1 MILHKYTKMEAL
13 SQIVNREFEA
23 NIFNHS
29 KKQNNV
35 NARKV
40 FCKILS
46 DIGFSSDDIC
56 GFLKRD
62 YGVYMYYMGDVEN
75 LLNYNPDVKEK
86 YLESKDLFF
95 ITIKGVVQDQYEYV
109 PSRSTKMEYSV
120 WDRNSLE
127 KVEDKYSRIRK
138 IIELVD
144 INTPLGKEDLVF
156 DKLIQVFETTVRP
169 WKENERE
176 KMLGQIELPHGLD

>member
-1 MILHKYTKMEAL
+1 MILHKHTKMETL

-23 NIFNHS
+23 NIFNYS

-46 DIGFSSDDIC
+46 DIGFSLEDIC
-56 GFLKRD
+56 GFMKKS
-62 YGVYMYYMGDVEN
+62 YGVYMYYMRDVEN
-75 LLNYNPDVKEK
+75 LLNYNSEVKEK
-86 YLESKDLFF
+86 YIECKDLFF
-95 ITIKGVVQDQYEYV
+95 LTIKEVVQELYEYV
-109 PSRSTKMEYSV
+109 PSRSSKMDYSV

-127 KVEDKYSRIRK
+127 KVEDKYDRVRK

-144 INTPLGKEDLVF
+144 INTPLGEENLVF
-156 DKLIQVFETTVRP
+156 KKLVHVFETMSDNGNKTR
-169 WKENERE
+169 
-176 KMLGQIELPHGLD
+176 

>member
-1 MILHKYTKMEAL
+1 MILHKYTKMETL

-46 DIGFSSDDIC
+46 DIGFSSGDIC
-56 GFLKRD
+56 GFMKKS

-127 KVEDKYSRIRK
+127 KVEDKYGRIRK

-144 INTPLGKEDLVF
+144 INTPLGEEHLVF
-156 DKLIQVFETTVRP
+156 DKLVQVFETISDHGKKT
-169 WKENERE
+169 RE
-176 KMLGQIELPHGLD
+176 GKC

>member
-1 MILHKYTKMEAL
+1 METL

-23 NIFNHS
+23 NIFNYS

-46 DIGFSSDDIC
+46 DIGFSSGDIC
-56 GFLKRD
+56 GFMKKS

-75 LLNYNPDVKEK
+75 LLKYNPDVNEK
-86 YLESKDLFF
+86 YLECKDLFF
-95 ITIKGVVQDQYEYV
+95 ITIKEVVQEQYEYV
-109 PSRSTKMEYSV
+109 PSRSPRMGYSV

-127 KVEDKYSRIRK
+127 KVEDKYDRIRT

-144 INTPLGKEDLVF
+144 INTPLGEESLVF
-156 DKLIQVFETTVRP
+156 EELVQVFETMSDHGKKT
-169 WKENERE
+169 RE
-176 KMLGQIELPHGLD
+176 GKC

>member
-1 MILHKYTKMEAL
+1 MILHKHTKMETL

-46 DIGFSSDDIC
+46 DIGFSSGDIC
-56 GFLKRD
+56 GFMKKS

-75 LLNYNPDVKEK
+75 LLKYNPKVKEK
-86 YLESKDLFF
+86 YIECKDLFF
-95 ITIKGVVQDQYEYV
+95 LTIKEVVQDQYEYV
-109 PSRSTKMEYSV
+109 PDRSIKMGYSV

-127 KVEDKYSRIRK
+127 KVEDKYDRIRT

-144 INTPLGKEDLVF
+144 INTPLGEESLVF
-156 DKLIQVFETTVRP
+156 EELVQVFETMSDHGKKTR
-169 WKENERE
+169 ER
-176 KMLGQIELPHGLD
+176 KC

>member
-75 LLNYNPDVKEK
+75 LLKQKPDVKQK
-86 YLESKDLFF
+86 YLESKELFF
-95 ITIKGVVQDQYEYV
+95 LNIKVFVQDQYEYV
-109 PSRSTKMEYSV
+109 PSRSIKMEYSV
-120 WDRNSLE
+120 WDRSSLE
-127 KVEDKYSRIRK
+127 KVEDKYDRIRK

-144 INTPLGKEDLVF
+144 INTPLGEEHLVF
-156 DKLIQVFETTVRP
+156 DKLVQVFETISDHGEKTRP
-169 WKENERE
+169 IKC
-176 KMLGQIELPHGLD
+176 

>member
-1 MILHKYTKMEAL
+1 MIMHKYTKMEAL
-13 SQIVNREFEA
+13 SQILNREFEA
-23 NIFNHS
+23 NILEYS

-62 YGVYMYYMGDVEN
+62 YGVYMYYMGDVDD
-75 LLNYNPDVKEK
+75 LLKYNPDVKEK
-86 YLESKDLFF
+86 YLECKDLFF
-95 ITIKGVVQDQYEYV
+95 VTIKEVVQEQYEYV
-109 PSRSTKMEYSV
+109 PSRSIKMDYSV

-127 KVEDKYSRIRK
+127 KVEDKYDRIRK

-156 DKLIQVFETTVRP
+156 EKLIQVFETTARP
-169 WKENERE
+169 WKENENERTLE
-176 KMLGQIELPHGLD
+176 RIELPQG

>member
-46 DIGFSSDDIC
+46 DIGFSSGDIC

-75 LLNYNPDVKEK
+75 LLKYKPDVKKK
-86 YLESKDLFF
+86 YLESKELFF
-95 ITIKGVVQDQYEYV
+95 LTIKVFVQDQYEYV
-109 PSRSTKMEYSV
+109 PSRSKKIEYSV
-120 WDRNSLE
+120 WDRDSLE
-127 KVEDKYSRIRK
+127 KVEDKHDRIRK

-144 INTPLGKEDLVF
+144 FNTPLGKEDLVF
-156 DKLIQVFETTVRP
+156 DKLIQVFETISDDGEKTRP
-169 WKENERE
+169 RKC
-176 KMLGQIELPHGLD
+176 

>member
-75 LLNYNPDVKEK
+75 LLKHKPDVKQK
-86 YLESKDLFF
+86 YLESKELFF
-95 ITIKGVVQDQYEYV
+95 LNIKVFVQDQYEYV
-109 PSRSTKMEYSV
+109 PSRSTKMGYSV
-120 WDRNSLE
+120 WDRSSLE
-127 KVEDKYSRIRK
+127 KVEDKYDRIRK

-144 INTPLGKEDLVF
+144 INTPLGEEHLVF
-156 DKLIQVFETTVRP
+156 DKLVQVFETISDDGEKTRP
-169 WKENERE
+169 RKC
-176 KMLGQIELPHGLD
+176 

>member
-1 MILHKYTKMEAL
+1 MILHKYTKMETL

-46 DIGFSSDDIC
+46 DIGFSWEDIC
-56 GFLKRD
+56 GFMKKS
-62 YGVYMYYMGDVEN
+62 YGVYMYYMRDVEN
-75 LLNYNPDVKEK
+75 LLNYNSEVKEK
-86 YLESKDLFF
+86 YIECKDLFF
-95 ITIKGVVQDQYEYV
+95 LTIKEVVQELYEYV
-109 PSRSTKMEYSV
+109 PSRSSKMNYSV

-127 KVEDKYSRIRK
+127 KVEDKYDRVRK

-144 INTPLGKEDLVF
+144 INTPLGEENLVF
-156 DKLIQVFETTVRP
+156 KKLVHVFETMSDNGNKTR
-169 WKENERE
+169 
-176 KMLGQIELPHGLD
+176 

>member
-1 MILHKYTKMEAL
+1 MILHKHTKMETL

-46 DIGFSSDDIC
+46 DIGFSSWDIC
-56 GFLKRD
+56 EFLKRD

-75 LLNYNPDVKEK
+75 LLKYNPDVKEK
-86 YLESKDLFF
+86 YLECKDLFF
-95 ITIKGVVQDQYEYV
+95 ITIKEVVQEQYEYV
-109 PSRSTKMEYSV
+109 PSRSTKMDYSV

-127 KVEDKYSRIRK
+127 KVEDNYDRIKK

-144 INTPLGKEDLVF
+144 INTPLGEEHLVF
-156 DKLIQVFETTVRP
+156 EKLVQVFETMSDHGKKTR
-169 WKENERE
+169 ER
-176 KMLGQIELPHGLD
+176 KC

>member
-1 MILHKYTKMEAL
+1 MILHKHTKMETL

-23 NIFNHS
+23 NIFNYS

-46 DIGFSSDDIC
+46 DIGFSSGDIC

-62 YGVYMYYMGDVEN
+62 YGVYMYYMGDVKN
-75 LLNYNPDVKEK
+75 LLKYNPDVNEK
-86 YLESKDLFF
+86 YLECKDLFF
-95 ITIKGVVQDQYEYV
+95 ITIKEVVQEQYEYV
-109 PSRSTKMEYSV
+109 PSRSPRMGYSV

-127 KVEDKYSRIRK
+127 KVEDKYDRIKK

-144 INTPLGKEDLVF
+144 INTPLGEESLVF
-156 DKLIQVFETTVRP
+156 EELVQVFETMSDHGKKTR
-169 WKENERE
+169 ER
-176 KMLGQIELPHGLD
+176 KC

>member
-75 LLNYNPDVKEK
+75 LLKHKPDVKQK
-86 YLESKDLFF
+86 YLESKELFF
-95 ITIKGVVQDQYEYV
+95 LNIKVFVQDQYEYV
-109 PSRSTKMEYSV
+109 PSRSIKMGYSV
-120 WDRNSLE
+120 WDRSSLE
-127 KVEDKYSRIRK
+127 KVEDKYDRIRK

-144 INTPLGKEDLVF
+144 INTPLGEEHLVF
-156 DKLIQVFETTVRP
+156 DKLVQVFENISDDGEKTRP
-169 WKENERE
+169 RKC
-176 KMLGQIELPHGLD
+176 

>member
-1 MILHKYTKMEAL
+1 MIMHKYTKMEAL
-13 SQIVNREFEA
+13 SQIVNREFNA

-35 NARKV
+35 SARKV

-46 DIGFSSDDIC
+46 DIGFSSWDIC
-56 GFLKRD
+56 EFLKRD

-75 LLNYNPDVKEK
+75 LLKYNPEIKEK
-86 YLESKDLFF
+86 YLECKDLFF
-95 ITIKGVVQDQYEYV
+95 VTIKGAVQEQHEYV
-109 PSRSTKMEYSV
+109 SSRSTKMDYSV
-120 WDRNSLE
+120 WDRSGLE
-127 KVEDKYSRIRK
+127 KVEDKYDRIRK

-156 DKLIQVFETTVRP
+156 EKLIQVFETTVRP
-169 WKENERE
+169 WKENENERTLE
-176 KMLGQIELPHGLD
+176 QIELPQEQD

>member
-1 MILHKYTKMEAL
+1 MHKYTKMEAL
-13 SQIVNREFEA
+13 SQIVNREFNA

-35 NARKV
+35 SARKV

-56 GFLKRD
+56 GFMKKS
-62 YGVYMYYMGDVEN
+62 YGVYMYYMRDVES
-75 LLNYNPDVKEK
+75 LLKYNPEVKEK
-86 YLESKDLFF
+86 YLECKDLFF
-95 ITIKGVVQDQYEYV
+95 VTIKEVVYERYEYV
-109 PSRSTKMEYSV
+109 PIRSPKMNYSV

-127 KVEDKYSRIRK
+127 KVEDKYDRIRK

-156 DKLIQVFETTVRP
+156 EKLIQVFETTVRP
-169 WKENERE
+169 WKENETERTLE
-176 KMLGQIELPHGLD
+176 QIELPQGQG

>member
-1 MILHKYTKMEAL
+1 MILHKYTKMETL

-75 LLNYNPDVKEK
+75 LLKYKPDVKEK

-95 ITIKGVVQDQYEYV
+95 LTIKEVVQDQYEYI
-109 PSRSTKMEYSV
+109 PSRNTKMEYSV
-120 WDRNSLE
+120 WDRDSLE
-127 KVEDKYSRIRK
+127 KVEDKYGRIRK

-156 DKLIQVFETTVRP
+156 EKLIQVFETTVRP
-169 WKENERE
+169 WKKNERE
-176 KMLGQIELPHGLD
+176 KMLGQIESPQG

>member
-1 MILHKYTKMEAL
+1 MILHKYTKMETL

-127 KVEDKYSRIRK
+127 KVEDKYGRIRK

-144 INTPLGKEDLVF
+144 INTPLGEEHLVF
-156 DKLIQVFETTVRP
+156 DKLVQVFEATSDHGKKTR
-169 WKENERE
+169 ER
-176 KMLGQIELPHGLD
+176 KC

>member
-1 MILHKYTKMEAL
+1 MIMHKYTKMEAL
-13 SQIVNREFEA
+13 SQILNREFEA
-23 NIFNHS
+23 NILEYS

-56 GFLKRD
+56 DFLKRD
-62 YGVYMYYMGDVEN
+62 YGVYMYYMGDVED
-75 LLNYNPDVKEK
+75 LLKHNPEVKEK
-86 YLESKDLFF
+86 YLECKDLFF
-95 ITIKGVVQDQYEYV
+95 ITIKEVVQDQHEYV
-109 PSRSTKMEYSV
+109 PSRSTKMDYSV
-120 WDRNSLE
+120 WDRSGLE
-127 KVEDKYSRIRK
+127 KIEDKYDRIRK

-156 DKLIQVFETTVRP
+156 EKLIQVFETTVRP
-169 WKENERE
+169 WKKNERE
-176 KMLGQIELPHGLD
+176 KMLGQIESPQG

>member
-1 MILHKYTKMEAL
+1 MILHKHTKMETL

-23 NIFNHS
+23 NIFNYS

-46 DIGFSSDDIC
+46 DIGFSSGDIC

-62 YGVYMYYMGDVEN
+62 YGVYMYYMGDVKN
-75 LLNYNPDVKEK
+75 LLKYNPDVNEK
-86 YLESKDLFF
+86 YLECKDLFF
-95 ITIKGVVQDQYEYV
+95 ITIKEVVQEQYEYV
-109 PSRSTKMEYSV
+109 PSRSPRMGYSV

-127 KVEDKYSRIRK
+127 KVEDKYDRIRK

-144 INTPLGKEDLVF
+144 INTPLGEESLVF
-156 DKLIQVFETTVRP
+156 EELVQVFETMSDHGKKTR
-169 WKENERE
+169 ER
-176 KMLGQIELPHGLD
+176 KC

>member
-1 MILHKYTKMEAL
+1 MIMHKHTKMEAL
-13 SQIVNREFEA
+13 SQIVNREFKA
-23 NIFNHS
+23 NILEYS
-29 KKQNNV
+29 KKQSNV

-62 YGVYMYYMGDVEN
+62 YGVYMYYMGDVEG
-75 LLNYNPDVKEK
+75 LLKYNPEVKEK
-86 YLESKDLFF
+86 YLECKDIFF
-95 ITIKGVVQDQYEYV
+95 VTIKEVVEEQYEYV
-109 PSRSTKMEYSV
+109 PSRSIKMDYSV

-127 KVEDKYSRIRK
+127 KVEDKYDRIKK

-144 INTPLGKEDLVF
+144 INTPLGEEHLVF
-156 DKLIQVFETTVRP
+156 EKLVQVFEKLSDNG
-169 WKENERE
+169 KENRQR
-176 KMLGQIELPHGLD
+176 KC

>member
-1 MILHKYTKMEAL
+1 MHKYTKMEAL
-13 SQIVNREFEA
+13 SQILNREFEA
-23 NIFNHS
+23 NILEYS

-62 YGVYMYYMGDVEN
+62 YGVYMYYMGDVDD
-75 LLNYNPDVKEK
+75 LLKYNPDVKEK
-86 YLESKDLFF
+86 YLECKDLFF
-95 ITIKGVVQDQYEYV
+95 VTIKEVVQEQYEYV
-109 PSRSTKMEYSV
+109 PSRSIKMDYSV

-127 KVEDKYSRIRK
+127 KVEDKYDRIRK

-156 DKLIQVFETTVRP
+156 EKLIQVFETTARP
-169 WKENERE
+169 WKENENERTLE
-176 KMLGQIELPHGLD
+176 RIELPQG

>member
-75 LLNYNPDVKEK
+75 LLKQKPDVKQK
-86 YLESKDLFF
+86 YLESKELFF
-95 ITIKGVVQDQYEYV
+95 LNIKVFVQDQYEYV
-109 PSRSTKMEYSV
+109 PSRSIKMGYSV
-120 WDRNSLE
+120 WDRSSLE
-127 KVEDKYSRIRK
+127 KVEDKYDRIRK

-144 INTPLGKEDLVF
+144 INTPLGEEHLVF
-156 DKLIQVFETTVRP
+156 DKLVQVFENISDDGEKTRP
-169 WKENERE
+169 RKC
-176 KMLGQIELPHGLD
+176 

>member
-1 MILHKYTKMEAL
+1 MILHKHTKMNTL

-46 DIGFSSDDIC
+46 DIGFSSWDIC
-56 GFLKRD
+56 DFLKRD
-62 YGVYMYYMGDVEN
+62 YGVYMYYMRDVEN
-75 LLNYNPDVKEK
+75 LLNYNPEVKEK
-86 YLESKDLFF
+86 YIECKDLFF
-95 ITIKGVVQDQYEYV
+95 LTIKEVVQELYEYV
-109 PSRSTKMEYSV
+109 PSRSSKMDYSV

-127 KVEDKYSRIRK
+127 KVEDKYDRVRK

-144 INTPLGKEDLVF
+144 INTPLGEENLVF
-156 DKLIQVFETTVRP
+156 KKLVHVFETMSDNGNKTR
-169 WKENERE
+169 
-176 KMLGQIELPHGLD
+176 

>member
-1 MILHKYTKMEAL
+1 MIMHKYTKMEAL
-13 SQIVNREFEA
+13 SQIVNREFNA

-35 NARKV
+35 SARKV

-46 DIGFSSDDIC
+46 DIGLSSWDIC
-56 GFLKRD
+56 EFLKRD
-62 YGVYMYYMGDVEN
+62 YGVYMYYMRDVED
-75 LLNYNPDVKEK
+75 LLKHSPEVKEK
-86 YLESKDLFF
+86 YLKCKDLFF
-95 ITIKGVVQDQYEYV
+95 ITIKGIVQEQYEYV
-109 PSRSTKMEYSV
+109 SSRSTKMDYSV

-127 KVEDKYSRIRK
+127 KVEDKYDRIRK

-156 DKLIQVFETTVRP
+156 EKLIQVFETTVRP
-169 WKENERE
+169 WKENKTE
-176 KMLGQIELPHGLD
+176 KMQEQIELP

>member
-29 KKQNNV
+29 KKQSNV

-75 LLNYNPDVKEK
+75 LLKHKPDVKQK
-86 YLESKDLFF
+86 YLESKELFF
-95 ITIKGVVQDQYEYV
+95 LNIKVFVQDQYEYV
-109 PSRSTKMEYSV
+109 PSRSIKMGYSV
-120 WDRNSLE
+120 WDRSSLE
-127 KVEDKYSRIRK
+127 KVEDKYDRIRK

-144 INTPLGKEDLVF
+144 INTPLGEEHLVF
-156 DKLIQVFETTVRP
+156 DKLVQVFENISDDGEKTRP
-169 WKENERE
+169 RKC
-176 KMLGQIELPHGLD
+176 

>member
-1 MILHKYTKMEAL
+1 MIMHKYTKMEAL
-13 SQIVNREFEA
+13 SQIVNREFNA
-23 NIFNHS
+23 NIFNYS

-35 NARKV
+35 SARKV

-56 GFLKRD
+56 GFMKKS
-62 YGVYMYYMGDVEN
+62 YGVFMYYMGDVEN
-75 LLNYNPDVKEK
+75 LLKYNPEVKEK
-86 YLESKDLFF
+86 YLECKDLFF
-95 ITIKGVVQDQYEYV
+95 ITIKEVVQEQYEYV
-109 PSRSTKMEYSV
+109 PSRSIKMDYSV

-127 KVEDKYSRIRK
+127 KVEDKYDRIRK

-156 DKLIQVFETTVRP
+156 EKLIQVFETNVRP
-169 WKENERE
+169 WKENETERTLE
-176 KMLGQIELPHGLD
+176 QIELPQGQD

>member
-1 MILHKYTKMEAL
+1 MDAL

-23 NIFNHS
+23 NIFNYS

-56 GFLKRD
+56 GFMKKS
-62 YGVYMYYMGDVEN
+62 YGVYMYYMRDVEN
-75 LLNYNPDVKEK
+75 LLKYNPNVNEK

-120 WDRNSLE
+120 WDRSGLE
-127 KVEDKYSRIRK
+127 KVEDKYGRIRK

-144 INTPLGKEDLVF
+144 INTPLGKEHLVF
-156 DKLIQVFETTVRP
+156 DKLVQVFETISDHGKKTR
-169 WKENERE
+169 ER
-176 KMLGQIELPHGLD
+176 KC

>member
-1 MILHKYTKMEAL
+1 METL

-23 NIFNHS
+23 NIFNYS

-46 DIGFSSDDIC
+46 DIGFSSGDIC

-62 YGVYMYYMGDVEN
+62 YGVYMYYMGDVKN
-75 LLNYNPDVKEK
+75 LLKYNPNVNEK
-86 YLESKDLFF
+86 YLQCKDLFF
-95 ITIKGVVQDQYEYV
+95 VTIKEVVQDQHEYV
-109 PSRSTKMEYSV
+109 PSRSTKMNYSV

-127 KVEDKYSRIRK
+127 KVEDKYDRIRK

-144 INTPLGKEDLVF
+144 INTPLGKEHLVF
-156 DKLIQVFETTVRP
+156 EKLVQVFETTVRP
-169 WKENERE
+169 WKKNETE